1 MMSTKGFVD
10 KVKEELEGFI
20 EEFRKNLEKKFEE
33 YVEKVEELSNRTRDV
48 IKKRDYKALRELMED
63 IRALREEL
71 HTGLRSL
78 IFRNRMKF
86 RELCWNLRKESY
98 SFINSI
104 EREERSE
111 VRDEIRSIFED
122 SRDRIEE
129 IIEDYRERMRD
140 LSDALKELSTMI
152 KYHFRIHP
160 KVTTLSPRSIM
171 VMKTDMLNEV
181 GQFLDIGMKRIEDI
195 MERLQKALKS
205 AFEIT
210 PEGREE
216 STVVSSIRL
225 SKSDLEIIDCLV
237 EVGVFRSRSEGVAFF
252 THKGIEAS
260 REVLERLRE
269 KMNEIRRLHSEVKKE
284 LESIFKEEEK
294 GEKQS

>member
-33 YVEKVEELSNRTRDV
+33 YVEKVEELSSRTRDV

-63 IRALREEL
+63 IRVLREEL

-86 RELCWNLRKESY
+86 RELCWNLRKEAY

-104 EREERSE
+104 EGEERSE

-140 LSDALKELSTMI
+140 LSDALKELFTMI
-152 KYHFRIHP
+152 KYHFRIYP

-210 PEGREE
+210 PEGKEE
-216 STVVSSIRL
+216 SSVVSSIRL

-284 LESIFKEEEK
+284 LESIFKGEEK
-294 GEKQS
+294 GEKQP